1 MKDLIRYRR
10 EFHKYAETSWNE
22 VRTSAR
28 IAEILE
34 KSGVETV
41 LTGEE
46 VIDTDTIKPPVQ
58 LSRDIRDSNMERAL
72 LQGALPG
79 YVRRG
84 DGIPGVIGVIDT
96 GRPGPV
102 WALRFDIDALPYDED
117 MSVSHRPAAE
127 GFASVNGG
135 AVHACG
141 HDGHAA
147 IGIGL
152 ANLILSRREDFRGRI
167 KLIFQPA
174 EETFFGAASIVNRG
188 HLDDADLFA
197 AVHLALS
204 AENEPLPSHSLAC
217 AVNDFLSVRQLD
229 ITFHGKAAHPCGA
242 AQEGRNALLAACAA
256 SLALHC
262 IPPHEKGLTRVNV
275 GRINGGLCSNTIADE
290 CSISLEYR
298 GQFPEI
304 SDYLQKRVFEIL
316 DGTSAAY
323 GVKYTYTDYGQLPAA
338 RSSAEAGA
346 AVREASR
353 SVPWFETV
361 WTEGNLG
368 GSDDASVMMN
378 HVQKHGG
385 KAVYMGI
392 GCDTSAPLHNASF
405 DFDEDCLKASVLLL
419 GEMIRQS

>member
-1 MKDLIRYRR
+1 MQQIIEEAKALQERIVEDRR
-10 EFHKYAETSWNE
+10 WLHQHPELGFE
-22 VRTSAR
+22 
-28 IAEILE
+28 LP
-34 KSGVETV
+34 ETV
-41 LTGEE
+41 
-46 VIDTDTIKPPVQ
+46 
-58 LSRDIRDSNMERAL
+58 A
-72 LQGALPG
+72 
-79 YVRRG
+79 YVRGRLEDMGYEVTEPCEGGLLTQIG
-84 DGIPGVIGVIDT
+84 D
-96 GRPGPV
+96 PV
-102 WALRFDIDALPYDED
+102 AGSCVLLRADMDALPFKNED
-117 MSVSHRPAAE
+117 GSIE
-127 GFASVNGG
+127 Y
-135 AVHACG
+135 VHACG
-141 HDGHAA
+141 HDSHSAMVLTAA
-147 IGIGL
+147 AELVDKVKKGTL
-152 ANLILSRREDFRGRI
+152 KIL
-167 KLIFQPA
+167 FQPA